1 MPKPVEAKPA
11 RGRVDEKPKP
21 IEARHQP
28 VVAHKPV
35 ETPKPVAAKP
45 IKGKP
50 TEKHAEAQKSP
61 LLHAH
66 EHHERQQG
74 KPVKPKAKPA

>member
-35 ETPKPVAAKP
+35 ETPKPVAA
-45 IKGKP
+45 
-50 TEKHAEAQKSP
+50 
-61 LLHAH
+61 
-66 EHHERQQG
+66 
-74 KPVKPKAKPA
+74 